1 MTICYSKSGGDR
13 FIKSVRNGAK
23 LAHHLLA
30 AYGWDIS
37 SVTKHQDYS
46 GKSCPHR
53 ILDEIGFDAFLSL
66 VSAQAITGVSGAV
79 KRLCALGL
87 VNESDSRAL
96 ERADPP
102 MQQLLIHGAKTI
114 LKKGKNSPD
123 VEQALNRLGGAGLIH
138 REDGRWWQRQV
149 GRWEALLLAPGGR
162 GMRLTIPAPN
172 PKQKQFFEADS
183 RYVAYGGARGGGKS
197 WAVRTKATLMAA
209 KYPGIRI
216 LLMRKTFPELRENHI
231 LPLLRDL
238 YGIATYNDSKKV
250 FSFKNGSRIK
260 FGYCDAQTDVAQYQG
275 QEYDVIFM
283 DEATHFTEYQFNA
296 IKSCLRGV
304 NDFPKRFYLTCNPR
318 RGRARLGQ
326 AAVYRPRLPA
336 GGTGRGLYLYS
347 RPGI

>member
-1 MTICYSKSGGDR
+1 MTVTKLDCPSQLYRYKCPYPMSPDRIVIHNTGNDAPADREVCCMQNNQRENSFHYAVDDRGAVQGIALNRNAWHAGDGQTGAGNRRGSAVTICYSKSGGDR

-87 VNESDSRAL
+87 VNESDSSAL

-102 MQQLLIHGAKTI
+102 MQQLLINGAKTI

-138 REDGRWWQRQV
+138 WEDGRWWQRQA
-149 GRWEALLLAPGGR
+149 GRWEALLLA
-162 GMRLTIPAPN
+162 L
-172 PKQKQFFEADS
+172 
-183 RYVAYGGARGGGKS
+183 GGA
-197 WAVRTKATLMAA
+197 V
-209 KYPGIRI
+209 
-216 LLMRKTFPELRENHI
+216 
-231 LPLLRDL
+231 
-238 YGIATYNDSKKV
+238 
-250 FSFKNGSRIK
+250 
-260 FGYCDAQTDVAQYQG
+260 
-275 QEYDVIFM
+275 
-283 DEATHFTEYQFNA
+283 
-296 IKSCLRGV
+296 
-304 NDFPKRFYLTCNPR
+304 
-318 RGRARLGQ
+318 
-326 AAVYRPRLPA
+326 
-336 GGTGRGLYLYS
+336 
-347 RPGI
+347 